1 MLILVQ
7 LHILQLRQIENQKA
21 AIEKW
26 DSALPQN
33 MYGSAPVPFLN
44 LQQK

>member
-1 MLILVQ
+1 MYTL
-7 LHILQLRQIENQKA
+7 LQLRQIENQKQ

-26 DSALPQN
+26 DGALPQN